1 MLQAIHE
8 YARLIREASLT
19 IKHFDDVG
27 SPLKYESLDLSPFRH
42 YKVFDNKE
50 ILEYIYIFFFTLK
63 YFYTNS

>member
-50 ILEYIYIFFFTLK
+50 ISRIYIFFFRFKKLL
-63 YFYTNS
+63 Y